1 MSYAGNKGRMQA
13 KQKASRR
20 RLRRLEK
27 KGKGDS
33 DRAKRIRER
42 MERREQKM
50 EGGSERPSRTMES
63 PFMMYPGG
71 SKDFYRRQI
80 GKVDTRPSTGG
91 KPGPGGSPYGLTTA
105 GTGST
110 LVAQGIAGL
119 TELGNKYSDNE
130 MIGGMVAGTFADI
143 GRTQANTGLAIQ
155 YNDAMYE
162 SMGRYQGNLENLRTA
177 NTSKLMAQEGAIT
190 GGLMDKQ
197 GKLQQEGLRVAGDE
211 QRKGIRETGSEQRL
225 TLGEQG
231 RQERMGIRERT
242 GAQLRLRADARGAV
256 RRGGARFFG

>member
-1 MSYAGNKGRMQA
+1 MSFAGNKGRLQA
-13 KQKASRR
+13 RQKASRR

-33 DRAKRIRER
+33 DRAKRIRAR
-42 MERREQKM
+42 MERRQKKIDTR
-50 EGGSERPSRTMES
+50 GGGREVMRPSNDAFINNR
-63 PFMMYPGG
+63 PRPGI
-71 SKDFYRRQI
+71 SQQLIIDR
-80 GKVDTRPSTGG
+80 G

-110 LVAQGIAGL
+110 MVQQGLMSL

-190 GGLMDKQ
+190 GGLMDRQ

-211 QRKGIRETGSEQRL
+211 
-225 TLGEQG
+225 
-231 RQERMGIRERT
+231 
-242 GAQLRLRADARGAV
+242 
-256 RRGGARFFG
+256 

>member
-13 KQKASRR
+13 RQKASRR

-33 DRAKRIRER
+33 DRANKIRAR
-42 MERREQKM
+42 MERRKKRM
-50 EGGSERPSRTMES
+50 EGGPVRTSEGRPASGGQKRLA
-63 PFMMYPGG
+63 PPGMIIGNQVRPGRPG
-71 SKDFYRRQI
+71 S
-80 GKVDTRPSTGG
+80 
-91 KPGPGGSPYGLTTA
+91 GGSPYGLTTA

-110 LVAQGIAGL
+110 MVQQGLASL

-211 QRKGIRETGSEQRL
+211 QRKGIRETGSE
-225 TLGEQG
+225 
-231 RQERMGIRERT
+231 ERKGIRERT

>member
-1 MSYAGNKGRMQA
+1 MSFAGNKGRMQA
-13 KQKASRR
+13 RQKASRR

-33 DRAKRIRER
+33 DRANKIRAR
-42 MERREQKM
+42 MERRKKRM
-50 EGGSERPSRTMES
+50 EGGGREPRVMTGRPATGGGKEAMRPTVDPRINIKPRTGI
-63 PFMMYPGG
+63 PR
-71 SKDFYRRQI
+71 DIIIDR
-80 GKVDTRPSTGG
+80 G

-110 LVAQGIAGL
+110 MVQQGLLSL
-119 TELGNKYSDNE
+119 TELGNKYPDNE

-190 GGLMDKQ
+190 GGLMDRQ

-211 QRKGIRETGSEQRL
+211 QRKGIQEE
-225 TLGEQG
+225 G
-231 RQERMGIRERT
+231 RQDRMGVRERT

>member
-1 MSYAGNKGRMQA
+1 MSYAGNKGRLRARNQA
-13 KQKASRR
+13 ARRRSRR
-20 RLRRLEK
+20 R
-27 KGKGDS
+27 GK
-33 DRAKRIRER
+33 
-42 MERREQKM
+42 
-50 EGGSERPSRTMES
+50 
-63 PFMMYPGG
+63 
-71 SKDFYRRQI
+71 
-80 GKVDTRPSTGG
+80 KVDTRPSAGISQQLIIDRG

-110 LVAQGIAGL
+110 MVQQGLMSL

-211 QRKGIRETGSEQRL
+211 QRKGIREQGSENRL

-242 GAQLRLRADARGAV
+242 GAQLRLRSDARGAV